1 MARATGRPVPS
12 SHGRARTT
20 TIPPAGAG
28 VDPPA
33 VREPVLEVDLIPAE
47 RTQLGDAQPMAVS
60 DQDHGGIAVAVPVLP
75 CGGDQTLDFLGV
87 RLLAGAAQ
95 GTRNGP
101 GRNCPI
107 LRGWRS
113 GMSRGAAH
121 RTRALARTQLS
132 HFGSKMGQ
140 LPDPTTKKA
149 VETALSQFRRTN
161 EKTGCRPLQQL
172 GPSDEGSEALL
183 LVRNRTDAHASVRR
197 RLFREARLWNGQ
209 AYATRASCFDHHPS

>member
-28 VDPPA
+28 VDPPD

-75 CGGDQTLDFLGV
+75 CGGDQALDFLGSGYS
-87 RLLAGAAQ
+87 RGRRKA
-95 GTRNGP
+95 RNGP

-113 GMSRGAAH
+113 G
-121 RTRALARTQLS
+121 
-132 HFGSKMGQ
+132 
-140 LPDPTTKKA
+140 
-149 VETALSQFRRTN
+149 
-161 EKTGCRPLQQL
+161 
-172 GPSDEGSEALL
+172 
-183 LVRNRTDAHASVRR
+183 
-197 RLFREARLWNGQ
+197 
-209 AYATRASCFDHHPS
+209 